1 MKNKSLLLRFGITVF
16 VSCCFCLSL
25 VSATQFHLNVDNMS
39 ALDKNELEKSI
50 IPIHFADNWN
60 DFGWFFYFSNGLGGY
75 TWTDINNIGDY
86 LYDVEVGTSRGAGE
100 YYQCSRQVMWFYY
113 NAERWERL
121 WPLDQETRSGVNAI
135 KLLQTE
141 WWLYTRC
148 EDPKYLDALRA
159 CENLANQPNPT
170 VDYKECKDEVNRTY
184 KSDGNWYY
192 WEIAQ
197 TYPKNSNQKFYL
209 AVWVGYNTGTK
220 FVTISGNSKLIPT
233 FIRFENKYPVWF
245 IYDHNWGVGFV
256 WCKINNLSG
265 TSLKILLNN
274 IKSPG
279 YLEDLFY
286 YDETESKIK
295 YNKTDVDVEC
305 STVTWDQLIWIVI
318 EWIVWLWE
326 ENNKNNLD
334 IILNEKDKKMQYFS
348 TARINNKTLIN
359 YAKKK
364 STILCRWNSN
374 ADDVICWGSIGLSRQ
389 WYYRKTYIVNGN
401 ATIRPLTEAQ
411 VRDWYYYDLF
421 VNGDLIIDEN
431 NGNNTKFKFTS
442 GGFVW
447 GSVSSSYAWEE
458 PAIASLIRWNFIVNW
473 NIKWTGT
480 WGKLYDKYFIYWK
493 LTTNDSFTSLLD
505 TFQWRCNNWISTKES
520 NGVIRPCPT
529 KIGSWENVYA
539 WASLVV
545 IDQNY
550 DSAFLGS

>member
-1 MKNKSLLLRFGITVF
+1 MVF
-16 VSCCFCLSL
+16 VVCCSCLSL
-25 VSATQFHLNVDNMS
+25 ASATKFFLNVDNIS
-39 ALDKNELEKSI
+39 ALNEDELKKRI
-50 IPIHFADNWN
+50 IPVHFADNWN
-60 DFGWFFYFSNGLGGY
+60 DFGWFFYFSNGLGDY
-75 TWTDINNIGDY
+75 TWINLGDY
-86 LYDVEVGTSRGAGE
+86 VYEVNVWTSAGE
-100 YYQCSRQVMWFYY
+100 KYNCSRQVRWFYY

-121 WPLDQETRSGVNAI
+121 WPLDQETWSGVNSI
-135 KLLQTE
+135 KLLETE

-148 EDPKYLDALRA
+148 EDPAYLSALSD
-159 CENLANQPNPT
+159 CESEAQNPNAPRT
-170 VDYKECKDEVNRTY
+170 YQECKDEVNSTH
-184 KSDGNWYY
+184 KSDGDWYY
-192 WEIAQ
+192 WEVIQ
-197 TYPKNSNQKFYL
+197 TYPKNSDQKFSL
-209 AVWVGYNTGTK
+209 VAWVDYNTGTK
-220 FVTISGNSKLIPT
+220 FVTISGNSKLVPT
-233 FIRFENKYPVWF
+233 FARLENKYPVWF
-245 IYDHNWGVGFV
+245 VYDRNWWVGFV
-256 WCKINNLSG
+256 WCKITNLSG
-265 TSLKILLNN
+265 DSLKKLLND
-274 IKSPG
+274 IKSPN
-279 YLEDLFY
+279 YLTDLFY
-286 YDETESKIK
+286 YDETENKIK
-295 YNKTDVDVEC
+295 YVGTGVEC

-326 ENNKNNLD
+326 TNGKNNLD

-401 ATIRPLTEAQ
+401 ATIRPLTESEFN
-411 VRDWYYYDLF
+411 DWYYYDLF
-421 VNGDLIIDEN
+421 VNGDLTINEN

-493 LTTNDSFTSLLD
+493 ITTNDSFTSLLD
-505 TFQWRCNNWISTKES
+505 TFQWRCNNWISTTES
-520 NGVIRPCPT
+520 NGVVRPCPAT
-529 KIGSWENVYA
+529 IGSWENVYA
-539 WASLVV
+539 GASLVV

-550 DSAFLGS
+550 DSAFLNY